1 MSNFILKYDSNNDET
16 TITTYVNVDDY
27 TNHVNNL
34 QEGEL
39 ASPTLPDGVPLK
51 FIKVESGAV
60 VVKDTYIDNL
70 KSTKWNEVKV
80 LRTSRND
87 EDITTTEGTW
97 QVDNESLKSIEFGL
111 INLTDDLDT
120 VSWRDINNIGVEI
133 TKVQLNSILESYAT
147 RRSSIF
153 NASINVKADI
163 DACTTVEEVNA
174 LDVESLLSTYTI

>member
-27 TNHVNNL
+27 TNHANNL

-70 KSTKWNEVKV
+70 KSTKWNEVKT
-80 LRTSRND
+80 LRSSRND

-97 QVDNESLKSIEFGL
+97 QVDTVSIAN
-111 INLTDDLDT
+111 INSGIMTLTDNLDT
-120 VSWRDINNIGVEI
+120 ISWLDTNNNLIEI
-133 TKVQLNSILESYAT
+133 TKEQLNNILIDHAI
-147 RRSSIF
+147 RKVSIF